1 MPNSM
6 LKNPKRIN
14 DVKLGQPEQP
24 TGRMLALTRL
34 YERLQTARQEV
45 HDIEVEIERIT
56 KTDKKGA

>member
-6 LKNPKRIN
+6 PKNAKRIGE
-14 DVKLGQPEQP
+14 VTLGQPPQP
-24 TGRMLALTRL
+24 TKMLALTRL

-45 HDIEVEIERIT
+45 HDIEIEIEKIT